1 MSVSELEY
9 VHTLA
14 LQHPSRLPYLHPF
27 SSSSSCTFLFFF
39 LPILPYLPHNF
50 SFLVSLPLLKCSW
63 QNPCICQPCH
73 SAFVFS
79 SSLLSVSLNTPSSS
93 GQGFWPPFCV
103 CPHAWTS
110 ACSAVVIT
118 VVLLWLCLREVWQW
132 EAACLVSR
140 RTNLGDNS
148 APKAGP
154 LWATSGKEGTRVT
167 VKGNVVLTLMEFD

>member
-50 SFLVSLPLLKCSW
+50 SFLDSLPLLKCSW
-63 QNPCICQPCH
+63 QNPCICQPHH
-73 SAFVFS
+73 SAFLFS
-79 SSLLSVSLNTPSSS
+79 SCLLSVSLNTLSSS
-93 GQGFWPPFCV
+93 GFWPPFCV
-103 CPHAWTS
+103 RPHAWTS

-140 RTNLGDNS
+140 RTNLGHNS

-167 VKGNVVLTLMEFD
+167 VKGSVVLTLMEFD